1 MIQSLHTAASGMRG
15 YQTQLDV
22 VASNIANAETYGYK
36 KDTVSFKDA
45 LYAEVLDASNGAST
59 ENLLKG
65 SGVIVN
71 SIAKVN
77 TQGPMISTLN
87 PLDAAITNT
96 EAYYTVERAD
106 GSRAYTKDGSFTLS
120 AEGDVG
126 YIVTGN
132 GEYVLDNNGNRIA
145 IDFEVSNLSIDK
157 NGNLYNP
164 DNEIFATLGT
174 VRFTNA
180 AGLDAIGSNLFVET
194 DISGAAEAVENP
206 GITQKYLEGSNVDM
220 GDEVVNMIKA
230 QRAYQMSSRVL
241 SIADQMEEMA
251 NNLRR

>member
-22 VASNIANAETYGYK
+22 VANNFANSQTYGYK

-45 LYAEVLDASNGAST
+45 LYSEALDASNGAST
-59 ENLLKG
+59 ANLLKG

-71 SIAKVN
+71 SISKVN
-77 TQGPMISTLN
+77 TPGPLISTLN
-87 PLDAAITNT
+87 SLDAALTNT

-106 GSRAYTKDGSFTLS
+106 GGLAYTKDGTFTLS
-120 AEGDVG
+120 TEGDLG
-126 YIVTGN
+126 YLITEN
-132 GEYVLDNNGNRIA
+132 GEYVLDTNGNRIA
-145 IDFEVSNLSIDK
+145 IDFEVSNLAIDEE
-157 NGNLYNP
+157 GNMYNP
-164 DNEIFATLGT
+164 DNEIFATLNT
-174 VRFTNA
+174 VRFTNE

-194 DISGAAEAVENP
+194 DISGAAENVENP
-206 GITQKYLEGSNVDM
+206 GIRQNYVEGSNVDI
-220 GDEVVNMIKA
+220 GEEVVNMIKA

-241 SIADQMEEMA
+241 SVADQMEEMA